1 MEAGLKLEDCVGLGV
16 GLELGLGLGLGLP
29 GKGKGEGEGEGE
41 REFNFGEQLLFSL
54 DLVFSLWL
62 AGTVAIGMVVCF
74 LAHPVVSESM
84 VKNKNFKSGF
94 IIINFHT
101 LNINLHETGKLKTSR
116 FCNWK
121 AFLSNFVFRY

>member
-1 MEAGLKLEDCVGLGV
+1 MSLGPEPDMEAGLKLEDCVGLGV

-84 VKNKNFKSGF
+84 VKNKNFKF
-94 IIINFHT
+94 IKFHT
-101 LNINLHETGKLKTSR
+101 H
-116 FCNWK
+116 
-121 AFLSNFVFRY
+121 